1 MESKIEASGPVYFI
15 ASQVVFFQNKIMLFS
30 YQIENLAQ
38 MKLHLHLE
46 SQRTEC
52 ISKHTKM
59 FVLSSLC
66 TEMGLRQGWRQKA
79 ITSLKRQNPEGIRAP
94 ERTGHPRSDKQ
105 KGGHPHSV
113 PTKKSEG

>member
-59 FVLSSLC
+59 FVLSSC
-66 TEMGLRQGWRQKA
+66 VQRWAWGKA
-79 ITSLKRQNPEGIRAP
+79 GDKRQAP
-94 ERTGHPRSDKQ
+94 VLKDKTQ
-105 KGGHPHSV
+105 KGSELRRGLGIQGQTNRREDTPHSV